1 MTEPPEYLSLSTVGG
16 TVRPPFLIGRVA
28 AQTLAVFWRNLIPF
42 CGLAT
47 VISAPNLTI
56 SALNWKTLVHPV
68 PFGRFFWANIV
79 LSLVTSQLITS
90 TLIYGVFE
98 YLRGRRATWWEC
110 FRQGIRKA
118 PGAAGT
124 GIVVGT
130 AIFVGY
136 LFCLVPGLYFLIVY
150 SVAVPV
156 KVIEG
161 KSILAAMTRS
171 KELTV
176 GRGWQILALHLLLG
190 LLVGGSSGVAV
201 AVLRGHPVA
210 WVVWQLAFGVVGAT
224 ISSTLSSVIY
234 YRLRASEEDLDLAE
248 ITKVFD

>member
-1 MTEPPEYLSLSTVGG
+1 MTEPPEYASLSTVGG

-47 VISAPNLTI
+47 VISAPNLTVSI
-56 SALNWKTLVHPV
+56 LNWKTLVHPV

-79 LSLVTSQLITS
+79 LSLVTSQIITS

-124 GIVVGT
+124 GIVVAL
-130 AIFVGY
+130 AIFAGY
-136 LFCLVPGLYFLIVY
+136 LMCLVPGLYFLIVY
-150 SVAVPV
+150 SVAVPA

-161 KSILAAMTRS
+161 KPIFKAMTRS
-171 KELTV
+171 KELTL
-176 GRGWQILALHLLLG
+176 GRGWQVLALHLLFG
-190 LLVGGSSGVAV
+190 LMIGVSSVVAI
-201 AVLRGHPVA
+201 AVMRGHPVG

-224 ISSTLSSVIY
+224 LSSTMSSVIY
-234 YRLRASEEDLDLAE
+234 YRLRASDEDLDLAE
-248 ITKVFD
+248 ITKVFE